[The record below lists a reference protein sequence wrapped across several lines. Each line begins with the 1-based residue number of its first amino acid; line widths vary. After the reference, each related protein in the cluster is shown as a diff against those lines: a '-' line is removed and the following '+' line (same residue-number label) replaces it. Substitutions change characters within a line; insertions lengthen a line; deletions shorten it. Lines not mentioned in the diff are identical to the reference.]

1 MKFCCDTAITIPSF
15 IFVVYGCDFC
25 FDSFIFVWVVPLLQ
39 MIVESCTG
47 QLSDL
52 QQDSQRKFPPQF
64 WITCVF
70 SAGVARF
77 PKPRLASFLGKHS
90 LHEVSALLPVGPP
103 QPLSVVFW
111 VGLYFHILDV
121 QWYTLLVLL
130 SGRFVPSLVPAGGEY
145 QISLPF
151 RDS

>member
-64 WITCVF
+64 LDHLRFFCRRRSF
-70 SAGVARF
+70 SKTKACKF
-77 PKPRLASFLGKHS
+77 
-90 LHEVSALLPVGPP
+90 
-103 QPLSVVFW
+103 
-111 VGLYFHILDV
+111 
-121 QWYTLLVLL
+121 
-130 SGRFVPSLVPAGGEY
+130 
-145 QISLPF
+145 F
-151 RDS
+151 R